1 MPSSNTSQSSETVHY
16 QSTSIEKASIH
27 SSTLDNNDTT
37 PVHQSNNGK
46 KKKVK
51 QPTIPMHKLFRFATP
66 LDRFMI
72 AIACICSIIVGF
84 LQPCSIAFFGAF
96 VKQVMDSLDEG
107 KSVSDATQPIVLVF
121 VYLGTIILV
130 LAYIANSLW
139 VITGENQTR
148 RIRTEF
154 VHAVM
159 RQDMGWYDQAT
170 EGSLTTRLATDA
182 QLIQEGISEKFGSMI
197 RALSAFVLG
206 FVIAFVMGW
215 NLAVIVLALLPLLA
229 GSGGA
234 MGYFVSKSTQN
245 AQDAYAEAGHCAEQ
259 TFNGIRTV
267 YSFSLQERFSRI
279 YQEKLVKAREAGVR
293 RGYILGAGVGGFLF
307 VLFGMY
313 AICFWYGGQLVI
325 RDELEGWRVLVSY
338 FCMLLGAMSLL
349 QLPVQLSAISTACG
363 AAHKI
368 FSTIDRIPD
377 IDPDSQDG
385 LQPEKVVGEIQFRHV
400 KFAYPTRP
408 DIPVLKDFDLTIKP
422 GMSVAFVGP
431 SGSGKS
437 TSIQL
442 LQRFYDPLAGEI
454 LLDGNNI
461 KDLNLSWLRKQIG
474 VVSQEPVLFNMTI
487 RQNLLLGVH
496 HEVSDKD
503 IVSACQK
510 ANCHSFITNLPDG
523 YNTVVG
529 EHGGMLSG
537 GQKQRVAIARA
548 ILKNPSILLL
558 DEATS
563 ALDTQ
568 SERLVQ
574 HALDAAAADRTTF
587 VIAHRLSTIRNCDLI
602 CVMHQGDL
610 VEKGTHQELL
620 ERNGVYA
627 ELVRKQ
633 EIATKQVGST
643 EQEDEEELLRKE
655 NAELL
660 KQINKQNQV
669 DQEKRQSLDL
679 VRIGTAT
686 SIDAYELKLQR
697 EKQEMKARKKM
708 NAPIGKILR
717 QMRSE
722 WPMMFVG
729 CLGAV
734 LSGAVFPAF
743 AYTIARAIGS
753 LVAKPEDVAP
763 GPLEGGKYFHG
774 YAMDT
779 MI

>member
-1 MPSSNTSQSSETVHY
+1 
-16 QSTSIEKASIH
+16 
-27 SSTLDNNDTT
+27 
-37 PVHQSNNGK
+37 
-46 KKKVK
+46 
-51 QPTIPMHKLFRFATP
+51 
-66 LDRFMI
+66 
-72 AIACICSIIVGF
+72 
-84 LQPCSIAFFGAF
+84 
-96 VKQVMDSLDEG
+96 
-107 KSVSDATQPIVLVF
+107 
-121 VYLGTIILV
+121 
-130 LAYIANSLW
+130 
-139 VITGENQTR
+139 
-148 RIRTEF
+148 
-154 VHAVM
+154 
-159 RQDMGWYDQAT
+159 
-170 EGSLTTRLATDA
+170 
-182 QLIQEGISEKFGSMI
+182 
-197 RALSAFVLG
+197 
-206 FVIAFVMGW
+206 
-215 NLAVIVLALLPLLA
+215 
-229 GSGGA
+229 
-234 MGYFVSKSTQN
+234 
-245 AQDAYAEAGHCAEQ
+245 
-259 TFNGIRTV
+259 
-267 YSFSLQERFSRI
+267 
-279 YQEKLVKAREAGVR
+279 
-293 RGYILGAGVGGFLF
+293 
-307 VLFGMY
+307 MY
-313 AICFWYGGQLVI
+313 H
-325 RDELEGWRVLVSY
+325 
-338 FCMLLGAMSLL
+338 
-349 QLPVQLSAISTACG
+349 T
-363 AAHKI
+363 K
-368 FSTIDRIPD
+368 
-377 IDPDSQDG
+377 
-385 LQPEKVVGEIQFRHV
+385 
-400 KFAYPTRP
+400 
-408 DIPVLKDFDLTIKP
+408 
-422 GMSVAFVGP
+422 
-431 SGSGKS
+431 
-437 TSIQL
+437 
-442 LQRFYDPLAGEI
+442 
-454 LLDGNNI
+454 
-461 KDLNLSWLRKQIG
+461 
-474 VVSQEPVLFNMTI
+474 
-487 RQNLLLGVH
+487 
-496 HEVSDKD
+496 
-503 IVSACQK
+503 
-510 ANCHSFITNLPDG
+510 
-523 YNTVVG
+523 
-529 EHGGMLSG
+529 
-537 GQKQRVAIARA
+537 
-548 ILKNPSILLL
+548 
-558 DEATS
+558 ATS

-774 YAMDT
+774 NAMDT